1 MTELK
6 CTTRGYKTLV
16 EARQCQSQMEAN
28 TGRPYAVNVSTGAAM
43 GGFVMYEVK
52 SLPNCFKGLSAFD
65 DLFGN
70 YEKARQCQKQLER
83 MTGLPHVL
91 THLRSGSL
99 MFSDDYQVTPQSET
113 SIRGITGYF
122 SHFFDLLGVV
132 SL

>member
-6 CTTRGYKTLV
+6 CTTRGYKTLL
-16 EARQCQSQMEAN
+16 EAKQCQSQMETK

-43 GGFVMYEVK
+43 RGLVMYEVK

-70 YEKARQCQKQLER
+70 YDKARQCQKQLER

-91 THLRSGSL
+91 TTVRSGSL
-99 MFSDDYQVTPQSET
+99 MFSDDYHVIPKSDLVLQ
-113 SIRGITGYF
+113 GITGYF
-122 SHFFDLLGVV
+122 SHLFGLLGAV